1 MRNGINEMDK
11 LEKYLKKGFY
21 YERFPFLDGEAIV
34 VKTKHNI
41 PLWHACYHS
50 ASLGSEEG
58 LLEVRGKALFGDHEI
73 EGHMAASDIIEYME

>member
-1 MRNGINEMDK
+1 MLDCIKEMDK

-41 PLWHACYHS
+41 PLWHASYYS
-50 ASLGSEEG
+50 DSLGNKEG
-58 LLEVRGKALFGDHEI
+58 LLEVRGKALLGDHEI
-73 EGHMAASDIIEYME
+73 DCMTASDIIEYME